1 MALKQV
7 PRKKGVFMKGLP
19 GGMAQLMKQANQMQ
33 MRMKKTQDELGTK
46 EYEATSGGGAVKV
59 KVNGNYLILSLT
71 VDPEVL
77 KAGDVEMLQDMIVS
91 ATNEAVKTARDTSAK
106 EMEKITGGMNIPG
119 MF

>member
-1 MALKQV
+1 
-7 PRKKGVFMKGLP
+7 MKGLP

-33 MRMKKTQDELGTK
+33 MRMKKAQEELATK

-59 KVNGNYLILSLT
+59 KVNGDHMMLALT
-71 VDPEVL
+71 IDPEVL
-77 KAGDVEMLQDMIVS
+77 KAGDVEMLQDMILS

-119 MF
+119 LF

>member
-1 MALKQV
+1 
-7 PRKKGVFMKGLP
+7 MKGMP

-33 MRMKKTQDELGTK
+33 MRMKKAQEELAAK

-59 KVNGNYLILSLT
+59 KVNGDHMITSLT
-71 VDPEVL
+71 IDPEVL
-77 KAGDVEMLQDMIVS
+77 KAGDVEMLQDMILS
-91 ATNEAVKTARDTSAK
+91 ATNEAVKTARDISAK